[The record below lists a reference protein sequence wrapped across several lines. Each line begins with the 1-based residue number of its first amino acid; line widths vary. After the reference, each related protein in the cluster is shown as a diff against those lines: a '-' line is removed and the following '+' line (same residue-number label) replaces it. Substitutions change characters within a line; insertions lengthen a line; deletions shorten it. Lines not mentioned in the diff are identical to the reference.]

1 MPYGKLETLQDCR
14 DFVQGCLLMGTGGG
28 GSVSDGMAM
37 LTEALAAGLTLEW
50 VDAADIPDDEIT
62 TSIFSMGSI
71 APVTQE
77 TLDEIAKMRLED
89 KFGHMS
95 IAETVKELAAFMGKR
110 VGCIVPVEL
119 GASNTPGPLVEG
131 ARLGIPVVDGDYAGR
146 AVPDEMQGTPF
157 IHGKMGW
164 PAVSVDQWGNVV
176 YIKNAANAYVFE
188 RVGKMLAIAAFG
200 HTTMATNAYPAS
212 EMKQLIVPD
221 TLTKCLK
228 LGRVIRL
235 AREKNEDPIEAAI
248 TETGG
253 WRLFEGI
260 VTKKAWEDRDGYMFG
275 TVSLAGSG
283 AYAGQTFKVWFKNE
297 NHVSWLNDKPWV
309 CSPDLVTLAHKT
321 SGKGTTNT
329 LITAGDEVVA
339 IGIKGLE
346 IFRTEFGL
354 NEASGPRYFG
364 FDLDYVPIEQLMA
377 ES

>member
-14 DFVQGCLLMGTGGG
+14 DFVQGCLFMGTGGG
-28 GSVSDGMAM
+28 GSVEDGMSM
-37 LTEALAAGLTLEW
+37 LSGALDEGLTLEW
-50 VDAADIPDDEIT
+50 VGAADIPDDEIST
-62 TSIFSMGSI
+62 TIFSMGSI

-77 TLDEIAKMRLED
+77 TQDEIAKMKLED
-89 KFGHMS
+89 KFGNMS

-119 GASNTPGPLVEG
+119 GASNTPGPLVAC

-164 PAVSVDQWGNVV
+164 PAVSVDKWGNVV

-188 RVGKMLAIAAFG
+188 RIGKMLAIAAFG
-200 HTTMATNAYPAS
+200 HTTMATNAYPVS

-228 LGRVIRL
+228 LGRAIRL
-235 AREKNEDPIEAAI
+235 AREKSEDPIEAAI
-248 TETGG
+248 AETGG
-253 WRLFEGI
+253 WRLFEG
-260 VTKKAWEDRDGYMFG
+260 VVSKKEWEDRDGYMFG
-275 TVSLAGSG
+275 MVYMDGTG
-283 AYAGQTFKVWFKNE
+283 AYEGQTFKVWFKNE
-297 NHVSWLNDKPWV
+297 NHVSWLNGKPWV
-309 CSPDLVTLAHKT
+309 CSPDLVTLAHRH
-321 SGKGTTNT
+321 SGEGTTNT
-329 LITAGDEVVA
+329 LISEGDEIAAV
-339 IGIKGLE
+339 GIKGLE

-364 FDLDYVPIEQLMA
+364 FDIDYIPIEDLMA
-377 ES
+377 ER

>member
-1 MPYGKLETLQDCR
+1 
-14 DFVQGCLLMGTGGG
+14 
-28 GSVSDGMAM
+28 
-37 LTEALAAGLTLEW
+37 
-50 VDAADIPDDEIT
+50 
-62 TSIFSMGSI
+62 
-71 APVTQE
+71 
-77 TLDEIAKMRLED
+77 
-89 KFGHMS
+89 MS

-119 GASNTPGPLVEG
+119 GASNTPGPLVAG

>member
-119 GASNTPGPLVEG
+119 GASNTPGPLVAG

>member
-119 GASNTPGPLVEG
+119 GASNTPGPLVAG

-309 CSPDLVTLAHKT
+309 CSPDLVTLADKT
-321 SGKGTTNT
+321 SGEGTTNT

-339 IGIKGLE
+339 VGIKGLE